1 MLQWCNIKLGGY
13 IVSKQEFREEELQNI
28 ETIVDEPWE
37 HQFEKEEDAPS
48 TRSARIHTVG
58 EAGVYTKVLFS
69 VIVALIV
76 LLCGWLLWRHFAG
89 GSAQTSAPETKVPK
103 LVIQTTTTTAASTGS
118 AAQDESS
125 SSANDSEKESSKS
138 SSVTSS
144 TSREVSSSSSSSA
157 TQAGGAGSYTVVS
170 GDNLYR
176 IAQRYGTTVSQ
187 LKALNGLSSDSL
199 KVGQVLRVK

>member
-1 MLQWCNIKLGGY
+1 M
-13 IVSKQEFREEELQNI
+13 SKKEFREEELQNV

-37 HQFEKEEDAPS
+37 HQFDEEDSPS

-89 GSAQTSAPETKVPK
+89 GSSQTSAPETKVPK
-103 LVIQTTTTTAASTGS
+103 LVIQTTTTAASTES

-125 SSANDSEKESSKS
+125 AS
-138 SSVTSS
+138 SSSNASGNNETSD
-144 TSREVSSSSSSSA
+144 RSSSSSVLTSSTTREVSTSVASSA
-157 TQAGGAGSYTVVS
+157 AQVGGAGSYTVVA

-187 LKALNGLSSDSL
+187 LKALNGLASDSL